1 MHRTLISP
9 GGAVKV
15 VIVRG
20 EEELTLHDANV
31 QVTEVAPGAIELLF
45 PFKLAKDFSGA
56 ERIIIEALDQTYG
69 GDVTWRD
76 AGMLLINTGG

>member
-20 EEELTLHDANV
+20 EEELTLHDANI

-45 PFKLAKDFSGA
+45 PFKLEGDFSGA
-56 ERIIIEALDQTYG
+56 ERIIIEAYDQTYG

-76 AGMLLINTGG
+76 AGMLLISTSG